1 MIINNINS
9 LLRIILYISAIYGFD
24 YARSKLRILY
34 FSNTVGIV
42 ILLTFRK
49 VYSSY
54 GHTGMRRRGMGGI
67 CCLQHT
73 GDADTEVR
81 EAACAALGAAM
92 AVIGEKPMMTM
103 MGDIADDKLKMGK
116 V

>member
-1 MIINNINS
+1 M
-9 LLRIILYISAIYGFD
+9 
-24 YARSKLRILY
+24 
-34 FSNTVGIV
+34 
-42 ILLTFRK
+42 
-49 VYSSY
+49 
-54 GHTGMRRRGMGGI
+54 
-67 CCLQHT
+67 
-73 GDADTEVR
+73 R